1 LSNAPPFQISKQM
14 LATTYTRTIDEIY
27 NKILFHGFQLHG
39 IRKIVSCS
47 SKGIVAQIS
56 PAPPP
61 QEWISVPLRNHWI
74 ADPLVMDSAFQLAT
88 LWCFEENGIVSLPSY
103 CKAYSQYHRQYPTD
117 NVSVVLEIK
126 EVSNRKM
133 RGDFTFLDG
142 SDEVI
147 AKLLGYEAI
156 MDASLIE
163 AFKPQFKASA

>member
-1 LSNAPPFQISKQM
+1 
-14 LATTYTRTIDEIY
+14 
-27 NKILFHGFQLHG
+27 
-39 IRKIVSCS
+39 
-47 SKGIVAQIS
+47 VAQIS

-147 AKLLGYEAI
+147 AKLIGYEAI
-156 MDASLIE
+156 MDASLLE
-163 AFKPQFKASA
+163 AFKPQFKVSA